1 MLSQKNTYLCRS
13 VVTLAFSDLSVTKE
27 KQFNKNTMKRFFMN
41 IKSHVTV
48 MVTAAAVAL
57 SSTSCYDDGA
67 IWEEIDGIKQ
77 ELADL
82 RATIES
88 ELNAIKE
95 LVNGQVTVTDVK
107 QQADGSKQ
115 ITLSDGTKI
124 SVYPKADE
132 VPANL
137 VTVYTEGGVLYWAM
151 YDGLGNAQPIMVNGK
166 MVPVS
171 DVAPK
176 TQVVDGAIEVSF
188 DGGATWVKTGYEQS
202 AADSIIKD
210 IDVTYS
216 DWQTDSE
223 GNPLPLYCTI
233 TFADGSTLKLGMQN
247 GKLVLPF
254 DSMFVPYGSEMPF
267 TIEVQDVADFMT
279 TTPKGWEC
287 DVEFDAKNDRMTLN
301 FAAPEYED
309 IVSGEAKQSGVAK
322 LMVVFNNGSSAIAS
336 IKLSTNPANTYFTND
351 GVYLEVGYGTNYILC
366 GIIPTESYNAET
378 LLKSCQTVL
387 GGGTSQYVYQV
398 SFMESL
404 IEFIP
409 YKEMRTK
416 ALEADVQYTFW
427 YIAPRTNEDGDLYV
441 DANELTTVLYTHSS
455 VKFAVT
461 ETSFFD
467 VNVTFDVKG
476 SQPYMLGL
484 VESSEFN
491 AAELAAYYTEN
502 YDYLSATREDVNFSG
517 SILELMERTS
527 QKLNYGTEY
536 TLYYIAKNDSRVILE
551 DNVYSWSF
559 STQDFTPGGAI
570 EIVADEPTIDYK
582 SINMSLNSN
591 GQHIAIIY
599 NAMPSY
605 MATAY
610 PDDSY
615 IIDMLLSEGVET
627 FTSSSVSAKYQ
638 GQEPGEKVT
647 FFAVAVDA
655 EGKIGK
661 PFKQE
666 YTTKSFEYNDLEVA
680 LTLVDYKV
688 DNTLIA
694 VSCDGAVSYRYI
706 YCALDD
712 NNWKEVYGG
721 TAKKAGEY
729 IIQNPTASNVYD
741 TATADDALV
750 DGNIFIK
757 GLNTETEY
765 VLVCVAIDANG
776 VASHPATCYFEPI
789 ANIGNMVKRT
799 DPNWA
804 EGKPEIIMGET
815 FDGEFFN
822 ISWYTKPQKG
832 YVAYS
837 MVDHPEN
844 LVSDYFSTNINTPEK
859 LIAYIVAGC
868 DNGRRDCGHKCEYSE
883 DGYSR
888 TWTEM
893 EDLNGDG
900 RIEFD
905 ELVEYSEDGLPGVYN
920 SFFYGTKDEHLIYVT
935 WVGEDGNFHEPFA
948 WDPTNDV
955 EVELKW

>member
-1 MLSQKNTYLCRS
+1 
-13 VVTLAFSDLSVTKE
+13 
-27 KQFNKNTMKRFFMN
+27 MN
-41 IKSHVTV
+41 IKSIVAV
-48 MVTAAAVAL
+48 VAATTAVAL
-57 SSTSCYDDGA
+57 SSVSCQYDDTDL
-67 IWEEIDGIKQ
+67 WNEIDSIKQ

-82 RATIES
+82 RTQIES

-95 LVNGQVTVTDVK
+95 LVNGQVTVTNVQ

-115 ITLSDGTKI
+115 IILSDGTKI
-124 SVYPKADE
+124 SVYPKGDS

-137 VTVYTEGGVLYWAM
+137 VTVYNEGGVLYWAM

-176 TQVVDGAIEVSF
+176 TQVVDGVIEVSF
-188 DGGATWVKTGYEQS
+188 DGGNTWIKTGYEQS

-210 IDVTYS
+210 VVVTYS

-233 TFADGSTLKLGMQN
+233 TLADGSIVKVGMQH
-247 GKLVLPF
+247 GKLVMPF

-267 TIEVQDVADFMT
+267 TLDVQDVADFMT

-287 DVEFDAKNDRMTLN
+287 EVEFDAKNDRMTLN
-301 FAAPEYED
+301 FFAPEYDD

-336 IKLSTNPANTYFTND
+336 IKLSTNPANAYFTNE

-366 GIIPTESYNAET
+366 GIIPTASYKADTMIKGCN
-378 LLKSCQTVL
+378 TVL
-387 GGGTSQYVYQV
+387 DGGTSQYVYQV

-404 IEFIP
+404 TEFIP
-409 YKEMRTK
+409 YSEMRSK
-416 ALEADVQYTFW
+416 AMEAGVEYTFW
-427 YIAPRTNEDGDLYV
+427 YIAPRTDENGDLYI
-441 DANELTTVLYTHSS
+441 DENELTTVNYTHSS
-455 VKFAVT
+455 VEFVVT

-476 SQPYMLGL
+476 SEPYMLGL

-491 AAELAAYYTEN
+491 AAELAAYYTDN
-502 YDYLSATREDVNFSG
+502 YDYLSATREDVNFEG
-517 SILELMERTS
+517 SLLELLERTS

-536 TLYYIAKNDSRVILE
+536 TLYYIAKNDSRVILK

-559 STQDFTPGGAI
+559 TTLDFTQGGSI
-570 EIVADEPTIDYK
+570 EIVAGEPTIDYK
-582 SINMSLNSN
+582 SINMGLNSN

-615 IIDMLLSEGVET
+615 IIEMLLSEGVQT
-627 FTSSSVSAKYQ
+627 FTENAVLAKYQ
-638 GQEPGEKVT
+638 GTEPGEKVT

-666 YTTKSFEYNDLEVA
+666 YTTKDFVYNDLELT

-694 VSCDGAVSYRYI
+694 PSCEGAVSYRYI
-706 YCALDD
+706 YCSLGDSK
-712 NNWKEVYGG
+712 WKETYGG

-729 IIQNPTASNVYD
+729 IIQHPTASDVYD
-741 TATADDALV
+741 TAEDALV
-750 DGNIFIK
+750 NGNIFIQ
-757 GLNTETEY
+757 GLNTDTEY
-765 VLVCVAIDANG
+765 VLVCVAVDAEG
-776 VASHPATCYFEPI
+776 ITSKPATCYFEPI
-789 ANIGNMVKRT
+789 ANIGTMVKRT

-815 FDGEFFN
+815 SEVEFFN
-822 ISWYTKPQKG
+822 FVWYTKPQKG

-844 LVSDYFSTNINTPEK
+844 LVSDYFGTNINTPEK

-868 DNGRRDCGHKCEYSE
+868 DNGRRDCGHKCEWQE
-883 DGYSR
+883 DNTYTR
-888 TWTEM
+888 TWRTM
-893 EDLNGDG
+893 EDLNNDG
-900 RIEFD
+900 RFD
-905 ELVEYSEDGLPGVYN
+905 PDEYVEHTETGLPGVYN
-920 SFFYGTKDEHLIYVT
+920 FFFYGTKDEHLIYVT

-955 EVELKW
+955 EVEIKW

>member
-1 MLSQKNTYLCRS
+1 MNLKS
-13 VVTLAFSDLSVTKE
+13 VVAVVAT
-27 KQFNKNTMKRFFMN
+27 
-41 IKSHVTV
+41 
-48 MVTAAAVAL
+48 TAVVAL
-57 SSTSCYDDGA
+57 SSVSCYDDGE
-67 IWEEIDGIKQ
+67 IWKEIDNIKQ

-82 RATIES
+82 RAQIES

-95 LVNGQVTVTDVK
+95 LVNGQVTVTDVQ

-124 SVYPKADE
+124 SVYPKGDKIPE
-132 VPANL
+132 NL
-137 VTVYTEGGVLYWAM
+137 VTVYNEGGVLYWAM
-151 YDGLGNAQPIMVNGK
+151 YDGLGNAQPIMVGGK

-176 TQVVDGAIEVSF
+176 TQVVDGVIEVSF
-188 DGGATWVKTGYEQS
+188 DGGATWIKTGYEQS

-223 GNPLPLYCTI
+223 GNPLALFCTI
-233 TFADGSTLKLGMQN
+233 TFADGSTMNLGMQN

-267 TIEVQDVADFMT
+267 TLEVQDVADFMT

-287 DVEFDAKNDRMTLN
+287 DVEFDAKNNRMTLN
-301 FAAPEYED
+301 FFAPEYED
-309 IVSGEAKQSGVAK
+309 IVAGEAKQNGVAK

-351 GVYLEVGYGTNYILC
+351 GVYLEAGYGTSYILC
-366 GIIPTESYNAET
+366 GIIPSASYNAET
-378 LLKSCQTVL
+378 MIKSCNTVL
-387 GGGTSQYVYQV
+387 GGGTSQYVYQL

-404 IEFIP
+404 TEFIP
-409 YKEMRTK
+409 YSEMRSK
-416 ALEADVQYTFW
+416 AMEAGVEYTFW
-427 YIAPRTNEDGDLYV
+427 YIAPRTDESGDMYIL
-441 DANELTTVLYTHSS
+441 DNELVTVSYTHSS

-491 AAELAAYYTEN
+491 AAELAEYYTEN

-517 SILELMERTS
+517 SILELLERTS

-536 TLYYIAKNDSRVILE
+536 TLYYIAKNDARVILE
-551 DNVYSWSF
+551 DNVRSWSF
-559 STQDFTPGGAI
+559 TTQDFTQGGNI
-570 EIVADEPTIDYK
+570 EIVAGEPTIDYK
-582 SINMSLNSN
+582 SINMGLNSN

-610 PDDSY
+610 PDDNY
-615 IIDMLLSEGVET
+615 IIDMLLSEGVKT
-627 FTSSSVSAKYQ
+627 FTENAVLAKYQ
-638 GQEPGEKVT
+638 GTEPGEKVT

-666 YTTKSFEYNDLEVA
+666 YTTKDFVYNDLEVA

-694 VSCDGAVSYRYI
+694 PSCEGAVSYRYI

-712 NNWKEVYGG
+712 SKWKEVYGG

-729 IIQNPTASNVYD
+729 MIQNPTASNVYNTSD
-741 TATADDALV
+741 ADHALV
-750 DGNIFIK
+750 DGNIVIQ

-765 VLVCVAIDANG
+765 VLVCVAVDAEG
-776 VASHPATCYFEPI
+776 ITSKPATCYFEPI
-789 ANIGNMVKRT
+789 ANIGTMVKRT

-815 FDGEFFN
+815 SEVEFFN
-822 ISWYTKPQKG
+822 FSWYTKPQKG
-832 YVAYS
+832 YIAYS

-844 LVSDYFSTNINTPEK
+844 LVSDYFGTNINTPEK

-868 DNGRRDCGHKCEYSE
+868 DNGKRDCGHKCEWQE
-883 DGYSR
+883 DNTYSR
-888 TWTEM
+888 TWRTM
-893 EDLNGDG
+893 EDLNNDG
-900 RIEFD
+900 RFD
-905 ELVEYSEDGLPGVYN
+905 PDEYVEHTETGLPGVYN
-920 SFFYGTKDEHLIYVT
+920 FFFYGTKDEHLIYVT

-948 WDPTNDV
+948 WDPSNDV
-955 EVELKW
+955 EVEIKW

>member
-1 MLSQKNTYLCRS
+1 MNLKS
-13 VVTLAFSDLSVTKE
+13 VVATVAMMAVVGSSV
-27 KQFNKNTMKRFFMN
+27 
-41 IKSHVTV
+41 
-48 MVTAAAVAL
+48 
-57 SSTSCYDDGA
+57 TSCYNDED
-67 IWEEIDGIKQ
+67 IWKEIDSIKQ

-95 LVNGQVTVTDVK
+95 LVNGQVTVTDVQ

-115 ITLSDGTKI
+115 IILSDGTKI
-124 SVYPKADE
+124 SVYPKADS

-188 DGGATWVKTGYEQS
+188 DGGSTWVKTGYEQS

-233 TFADGSTLKLGMQN
+233 TFADGSTMKLGMQN

-267 TIEVQDVADFMT
+267 TLDVQDVADFMT
-279 TTPKGWEC
+279 TAPKGWEC
-287 DVEFDAKNDRMTLN
+287 DVEFDAKNGRMTLN

-309 IVSGEAKQSGVAK
+309 IVSGEAKSSGVAK

-336 IKLSTNPANTYFTND
+336 IKLSTNPANAYFTNE

-366 GIIPTESYNAET
+366 GIIPTKSFDAEQMM
-378 LLKSCQTVL
+378 KNCNNVL

-404 IEFIP
+404 TEFIP
-409 YKEMRTK
+409 YSEMRSQAMAAGT
-416 ALEADVQYTFW
+416 EYTFW
-427 YIAPRTNEDGDLYV
+427 YIAPRTDENGDLYA
-441 DANELTTVLYTHSS
+441 DSNELTAISYTHSS
-455 VKFAVT
+455 VEFAVT

-467 VNVTFDVKG
+467 ANVTFEVIG

-491 AAELAAYYTEN
+491 AAELAQYYTEN
-502 YDYLSATREDVNFSG
+502 PDYLSATREDVNFSG
-517 SILELMERTS
+517 SILELLGRTS
-527 QKLNYGTEY
+527 QKLTYGTEY
-536 TLYYIAKNDSRVILE
+536 TLWYIAKNDSRVILE
-551 DNVYSWSF
+551 DNVFSWSF
-559 STQDFTPGGAI
+559 TTQDFTQGGDI
-570 EIVADEPTIDYK
+570 EVVAGNTVIDYK
-582 SINMSLNSN
+582 SIDVELNSN
-591 GQHIAIIY
+591 GEHIALFY

-615 IIDMLLSEGVET
+615 IIEMLLTEGTQEIT
-627 FTSSSVSAKYQ
+627 TEAITAYYK
-638 GQEPGEKVT
+638 GTEPGEKVT

-655 EGKIGK
+655 NGKIGK

-712 NNWKEVYGG
+712 SKWKEQYGG

-729 IIQNPTASNVYD
+729 IIQNPNASDVYD
-741 TATADDALV
+741 TAEAENALV

-776 VASHPATCYFEPI
+776 ITSHPATCYFEPI

-804 EGKPEIIMGET
+804 EGKPEIIMGATSEV
-815 FDGEFFN
+815 EFFN
-822 ISWYTKPQKG
+822 FSWYTKPQKG

-837 MVDHPEN
+837 MVDHPDN
-844 LVSDYFSTNINTPEK
+844 LVSDYYGTNINTPEK

-868 DNGRRDCGHKCEYSE
+868 DNGKRDCGHKCEYSE

-905 ELVEYSEDGLPGVYN
+905 ELVEYREDNLPGVYN

-948 WDPTNDV
+948 WDPTNDK
-955 EVELKW
+955 EVEIVW

>member
-1 MLSQKNTYLCRS
+1 MNNFLLKTKAIVRS
-13 VVTLAFSDLSVTKE
+13 VVMLAVVASLSV
-27 KQFNKNTMKRFFMN
+27 
-41 IKSHVTV
+41 
-48 MVTAAAVAL
+48 
-57 SSTSCYDDGA
+57 SCYDDA
-67 IWEEIDGIKQ
+67 DLWNEINGIKQ

-82 RATIES
+82 RATIEQ

-95 LVNGQVTVTDVK
+95 LVNGQVTVTDVQ

-124 SVYPKADE
+124 SVYPKADK

-137 VTVYTEGGVLYWAM
+137 VTVYSEEGVLYWAM
-151 YDGLGNAQPIMVNGK
+151 YDGIGNAQPIRVGGK

-171 DVAPK
+171 DVAPR

-188 DGGATWVKTGYEQS
+188 DGGNTWVKTGYEQS
-202 AADSIIKD
+202 VADSIIRD

-233 TFADGSTLKLGMQN
+233 TFDDGSQLNLGMQN
-247 GKLVLPF
+247 GKLVMPF
-254 DSMFVPYGSEMPF
+254 DSMFVPYGSQMPF
-267 TIEVQDVADFMT
+267 TLDVQDVADFMT

-287 DVEFDAKNDRMTLN
+287 DVVFDAKNDRMTLN
-301 FAAPEYED
+301 FTAPQYED
-309 IVSGEAKQSGVAK
+309 IVSGEAKSSGVAK

-336 IKLSTNPANTYFTND
+336 IKLSTNPANAYFTNE

-366 GIIPTESYNAET
+366 GIIPT
-378 LLKSCQTVL
+378 KSFDATKMVENCNNVL

-404 IEFIP
+404 TEFIP
-409 YKEMRTK
+409 YSEMRSQAMVAGT
-416 ALEADVQYTFW
+416 EYTFW
-427 YIAPRTNEDGDLYV
+427 YVAPRTDENGDLYA
-441 DANELTTVLYTHSS
+441 DANELTILSYTHSS
-455 VKFAVT
+455 VEFAVT

-467 VNVTFDVKG
+467 ANVTFEVVG

-491 AAELAAYYTEN
+491 AAELAQYYTEN
-502 YDYLSATREDVNFSG
+502 PDYLSATREDINYSG
-517 SILELMERTS
+517 SILELLERTS
-527 QKLNYGTEY
+527 QKLNQGTEY
-536 TLYYIAKNDSRVILE
+536 TMWYIAKNDSRVILE

-559 STQDFTPGGAI
+559 STQDFTQGGDI
-570 EIVADEPTIDYK
+570 EVVAGDPVIDYK
-582 SINMSLNSN
+582 SIDVELNSN
-591 GQHIAIIY
+591 GEHIAMFY

-615 IIDMLLSEGVET
+615 IIEMLLTEGNKI
-627 FTSSSVSAKYQ
+627 FTNGPVMAKYK
-638 GQEPGEKVT
+638 GTEPGEKVT
-647 FFAVAVDA
+647 FFAMAIDA

-661 PFKQE
+661 TFKQE
-666 YTTKSFEYNDLEVA
+666 YTTKNFVYNELELS

-694 VSCDGAVSYRYI
+694 PSCDGAVSYRYI
-706 YCALDD
+706 YCSLSDPK
-712 NNWKEVYGG
+712 WKEQYGG

-729 IIQNPTASNVYD
+729 IIQNPNASDVYD
-741 TATADDALV
+741 TAEAENALV

-765 VLVCVAIDANG
+765 VLVCVAVDAEG
-776 VASHPATCYFEPI
+776 LTSKPATCYFEPI
-789 ANIGNMVKRT
+789 ANIGNMVKRS
-799 DPNWA
+799 DDNWA
-804 EGKPEIIMGET
+804 EGKPVITMGET
-815 FDGEFFN
+815 HDGEFFN
-822 ISWYTKPQKG
+822 ISWYTTPQKG

-844 LVSDYFSTNINTPEK
+844 LISDYYNTNINTPEK

-868 DNGRRDCGHKCEYSE
+868 DNGKRDCGHKCEYSE

-888 TWTEM
+888 TWKEM
-893 EDLNGDG
+893 EDINGDG

-905 ELVEYSEDGLPGVYN
+905 ELVEYHEDNLPGVYN

-948 WDPTNDV
+948 WDPTNDK
-955 EVELKW
+955 EVELVW

>member
-1 MLSQKNTYLCRS
+1 
-13 VVTLAFSDLSVTKE
+13 
-27 KQFNKNTMKRFFMN
+27 MKRFFMN
-41 IKSHVTV
+41 IKSRATV
-48 MVTAAAVAL
+48 MVTAAVVAL
-57 SSTSCYDDGA
+57 SSVSCQYDDEA
-67 IWEEIDGIKQ
+67 LWNEIDNIKQ

-88 ELNAIKE
+88 ELAAIKE
-95 LVNGQVTVTDVK
+95 LVNGQVTVTDVQ

-124 SVYPKADE
+124 SVYPKADKI
-132 VPANL
+132 PANL
-137 VTVYTEGGVLYWAM
+137 VTVYSENGVLYWAM
-151 YDGLGNAQPIMVNGK
+151 YDGIGNARPIMVGGK
-166 MVPVS
+166 MVPVA
-171 DVAPK
+171 DVAPQ

-188 DGGATWVKTGYEQS
+188 DGGNTWVKTGYEES
-202 AADSIIKD
+202 TADSIITD
-210 IDVTYS
+210 IEVTYS

-223 GNPLPLYCTI
+223 GNPVGLYCTI
-233 TFADGSTLKLGMQN
+233 TLADGSKVKVGMQN

-267 TIEVQDVADFMT
+267 TLEVDDVADFLT

-287 DVEFDAKNDRMTLN
+287 DVELDAKNNRMTLN
-301 FAAPEYED
+301 FVAPEYVD
-309 IVSGEAKQSGVAK
+309 IVSGEAKPNGVAK

-336 IKLSTNPANTYFTND
+336 IKLSTNPANAYFTAE
-351 GVYLEVGYGTNYILC
+351 GVYLEVGYGTSYILC
-366 GIIPTESYNAET
+366 GIIPSASFDATQMIKN
-378 LLKSCQTVL
+378 CNNVL
-387 GGGTSQYVYQV
+387 GGGTSQYVYQL

-404 IEFIP
+404 TEFVP
-409 YKEMRTK
+409 YSEMRSQAMVAGT
-416 ALEADVQYTFW
+416 EYTFW
-427 YIAPRTNEDGDLYV
+427 YIAPRTDVNGDLYA
-441 DANELTTVLYTHSS
+441 DAAELTTLSYTHSS
-455 VKFAVT
+455 VEFAVT

-467 VNVTFDVKG
+467 VNVKFDVKG
-476 SQPYMLGL
+476 SQPYMLGI
-484 VESSEFN
+484 VESAEFD

-517 SILELMERTS
+517 SILELLERTS
-527 QKLNYGTEY
+527 QKLDYNTEY
-536 TLYYIAKNDSRVILE
+536 TLWYIAKNDAHVVIE
-551 DNVYSWSF
+551 DNVYNWSF
-559 STQDFTPGGAI
+559 ATKSFTPDGDI
-570 EIVADEPTIDYK
+570 EIVAGEPVIDYK
-582 SINMSLNSN
+582 SINMTLDSN
-591 GQHIAIIY
+591 GQHIALFY

-615 IIDMLLSEGVET
+615 IIEMLLSEGVQNIT
-627 FTSSSVSAKYQ
+627 DASVEAKYQ
-638 GQEPGEKVT
+638 GTEPGENVT

-666 YTTKSFEYNDLEVA
+666 YTTKSFEYNELEVN

-688 DNTLIA
+688 DSTIITP
-694 VSCDGAVSYRYI
+694 SCDGAVSYRYI

-712 NNWKEVYGG
+712 SKWKEHYGG
-721 TAKKAGEY
+721 SAKKAGEY
-729 IIQNPTASNVYD
+729 IIQHPNASDVYD
-741 TATADDALV
+741 TAKAESALV

-757 GLNTETEY
+757 GLSTETEY
-765 VLVCVAIDANG
+765 VLVCVAVDAEG
-776 VASHPATCYFEPI
+776 LTSKPSTCYFEPI

-799 DPNWA
+799 DENWA
-804 EGKPEIIMGET
+804 EGKPEIIMGDT

-822 ISWYTKPQKG
+822 ISWYTVPQKG

-844 LVSDYFSTNINTPEK
+844 LVSDYYGTNINTPEK

-868 DNGRRDCGHKCEYSE
+868 DNGKRDCGHKCEYSE

-888 TWTEM
+888 TWKEM

-905 ELVEYSEDGLPGVYN
+905 ELVEYREDNLPGVYN

-948 WDPTNDV
+948 WDPTNNV
-955 EVELKW
+955 EVEIKWE

>member
-1 MLSQKNTYLCRS
+1 
-13 VVTLAFSDLSVTKE
+13 
-27 KQFNKNTMKRFFMN
+27 MKRFFMN
-41 IKSHVTV
+41 IKSRAAV
-48 MVTAAAVAL
+48 MVTAAVVAL
-57 SSTSCYDDGA
+57 SSVSCQYDDEA
-67 IWEEIDGIKQ
+67 LWNEIDNIKQ

-88 ELNAIKE
+88 ELAAIKE
-95 LVNGQVTVTDVK
+95 LVNGQVTVTDVQ

-124 SVYPKADE
+124 SVYPKADK

-137 VTVYTEGGVLYWAM
+137 VTVYSENGVLYWAM
-151 YDGLGNAQPIMVNGK
+151 YDGIGNAQPIMVGGK
-166 MVPVS
+166 MVPVA
-171 DVAPK
+171 DVAPQ

-188 DGGATWVKTGYEQS
+188 DGGNTWVKTGYEES
-202 AADSIIKD
+202 TADSIITD
-210 IDVTYS
+210 IEVTYS

-223 GNPLPLYCTI
+223 GNPVGLYCTI
-233 TFADGSTLKLGMQN
+233 TLADGSKVKVGMQN

-267 TIEVQDVADFMT
+267 TLEVDDVADYLT

-287 DVEFDAKNDRMTLN
+287 DVELDAKNNRMTLN
-301 FAAPEYED
+301 FVAPEYED
-309 IVSGEAKQSGVAK
+309 IVSGEAKPNGVAK

-336 IKLSTNPANTYFTND
+336 IKLSTNPANAYFTAE
-351 GVYLEVGYGTNYILC
+351 GVYLEVGYGTSYILC
-366 GIIPTESYNAET
+366 GIIPSASFDATQMIKN
-378 LLKSCQTVL
+378 CNNVL
-387 GGGTSQYVYQV
+387 GGGTSQYVYQL

-404 IEFIP
+404 TEFVP
-409 YKEMRTK
+409 YSEMRSQAMVAGT
-416 ALEADVQYTFW
+416 EYTFW
-427 YIAPRTNEDGDLYV
+427 YIAPRTDENGDLYA
-441 DANELTTVLYTHSS
+441 DAAELTTLSYTHSS
-455 VKFAVT
+455 VEFAVT

-467 VNVTFDVKG
+467 VNVKFDVKG
-476 SQPYMLGL
+476 SQPYMLGI
-484 VESSEFN
+484 VESAEFD

-517 SILELMERTS
+517 SILELLERTS
-527 QKLNYGTEY
+527 QKLDYNTEY
-536 TLYYIAKNDSRVILE
+536 TLWYIAKNDAHVVIE
-551 DNVYSWSF
+551 DNVYNWSF
-559 STQDFTPGGAI
+559 ATKSFTPDGDI
-570 EIVADEPTIDYK
+570 EIVAGEPVIDYK
-582 SINMSLNSN
+582 SIDMELDSN
-591 GQHIAIIY
+591 GQHIALFY

-615 IIDMLLSEGVET
+615 IIEMLLSEGVQHISDE
-627 FTSSSVSAKYQ
+627 SVIAKYQ
-638 GQEPGEKVT
+638 GTEPGENVT

-666 YTTKSFEYNDLEVA
+666 YTTKSFEYNELEVN

-688 DNTLIA
+688 DSTIITP
-694 VSCDGAVSYRYI
+694 SCDGAVSYRYI

-712 NNWKEVYGG
+712 SKWKEHYGG
-721 TAKKAGEY
+721 SAKKAGEY
-729 IIQNPTASNVYD
+729 IIQHPNASDVYD
-741 TATADDALV
+741 TAKAESALV

-757 GLNTETEY
+757 GLSTETEY
-765 VLVCVAIDANG
+765 VLVCVAVDAEG
-776 VASHPATCYFEPI
+776 LTSKPSTCYFEPI

-804 EGKPEIIMGET
+804 EGKPEIIMGDT
-815 FDGEFFN
+815 YDGEFFN
-822 ISWYTKPQKG
+822 ISWYTVPQKG

-844 LVSDYFSTNINTPEK
+844 LVSDYYGTNINTPEK

-868 DNGRRDCGHKCEYSE
+868 DNGKRDCGHKCEYSE

-888 TWTEM
+888 TWKEM

-905 ELVEYSEDGLPGVYN
+905 ELVEYREDGLPGVYN

-948 WDPTNDV
+948 WDPTNNV
-955 EVELKW
+955 EVEIKW

>member
-1 MLSQKNTYLCRS
+1 MKRLFINLKS
-13 VVTLAFSDLSVTKE
+13 VVAVVAT
-27 KQFNKNTMKRFFMN
+27 
-41 IKSHVTV
+41 
-48 MVTAAAVAL
+48 TAVVAL
-57 SSTSCYDDGA
+57 SSVSCYDDGE
-67 IWEEIDGIKQ
+67 IWKEIDNIKQ

-82 RATIES
+82 RTQIES

-95 LVNGQVTVTDVK
+95 LVNGQVTVTNVQ

-124 SVYPKADE
+124 SVYPKGDE
-132 VPANL
+132 IPANL
-137 VTVYTEGGVLYWAM
+137 VTVYNDGGVLYWAM
-151 YDGLGNAQPIMVNGK
+151 YDGLGNAQPIMVDGK

-176 TQVVDGAIEVSF
+176 TQVVDGVIEVSF
-188 DGGATWVKTGYEQS
+188 DGGNTWVKTGYEQS

-210 IDVTYS
+210 IVVTYS

-223 GNPLPLYCTI
+223 GNPLALYCTI
-233 TFADGSTLKLGMQN
+233 TLADGSIVKVGMQN
-247 GKLVLPF
+247 GKLILPF

-267 TIEVQDVADFMT
+267 TLDVQDVADFMT

-287 DVEFDAKNDRMTLN
+287 DVEFNTKNNRMTLN
-301 FAAPEYED
+301 FLAPEHED
-309 IVSGEAKQSGVAK
+309 VISGEAKQSGVAK

-336 IKLSTNPANTYFTND
+336 IKLSTNPANTYFTQK
-351 GVYLEVGYGTNYILC
+351 GVYVEVGYGTNYILC
-366 GIIPTESYNAET
+366 GIIPSNSFKAET
-378 LLKSCQTVL
+378 ILNSCNTVL
-387 GGGTSQYVYQV
+387 NGGTSQYVYQL

-404 IEFIP
+404 TEFVP
-409 YKEMRTK
+409 YSEMRSLAMVAGT
-416 ALEADVQYTFW
+416 EYTFW
-427 YIAPRTNEDGDLYV
+427 YIAPRNDENGNIYILDS
-441 DANELTTVLYTHSS
+441 ELVTTSYTHSS
-455 VKFAVT
+455 VNFSVT
-461 ETSFFD
+461 NTSFFD
-467 VNVTFDVKG
+467 VDVKFEVKG

-491 AAELAAYYTEN
+491 AAELAEYYTDN
-502 YDYLSATREDVNFSG
+502 YDYLAATHEDINFSG

-536 TLYYIAKNDSRVILE
+536 TLWYIAKNDSRVILE
-551 DNVYSWSF
+551 DNVYNWSF
-559 STQDFTPGGAI
+559 TTQDFIKGSNI
-570 EIVADEPTIDYK
+570 EIVAGDPVIDYK
-582 SINMSLNSN
+582 SISLKLESN
-591 GQHIAIIY
+591 GQHIALIY

-610 PDDSY
+610 PDDNY
-615 IIDMLLSEGVET
+615 IIEMLISEGVQT
-627 FTSSSVSAKYQ
+627 FTNEPITAHYQ

-666 YTTKSFEYNDLEVA
+666 YTTKDFVYNDLEVN

-688 DNTLIA
+688 DNTLITP
-694 VSCDGAVSYRYI
+694 SCEGATSYRYI
-706 YCALDD
+706 YCALNDSK
-712 NNWKEVYGG
+712 WKEQYGG

-729 IIQNPTASNVYD
+729 IIQNPNTSDVYD
-741 TATADDALV
+741 TAEAENALV
-750 DGNIFIK
+750 DGNIFIQ

-765 VLVCVAIDANG
+765 VLVCVAVDAEG
-776 VASHPATCYFEPI
+776 ITSKPATCYFEPI

-804 EGKPEIIMGET
+804 EGKPEIIMGATSEV
-815 FDGEFFN
+815 EFFN
-822 ISWYTKPQKG
+822 FSWYTKPQKG

-837 MVDHPEN
+837 MVDHPDN
-844 LVSDYFSTNINTPEK
+844 LVSDYYNTNINTPEK

-868 DNGRRDCGHKCEYSE
+868 DNGKRDCGHKCEYSE

-888 TWTEM
+888 TWKEM

-905 ELVEYSEDGLPGVYN
+905 ELVEYREDNLPGVYN

-955 EVELKW
+955 EVEIMW

>member
-1 MLSQKNTYLCRS
+1 MKRLFINLKS
-13 VVTLAFSDLSVTKE
+13 VVATVAMMAVVGSSV
-27 KQFNKNTMKRFFMN
+27 
-41 IKSHVTV
+41 
-48 MVTAAAVAL
+48 
-57 SSTSCYDDGA
+57 TSCYNDED
-67 IWEEIDGIKQ
+67 IWKEIDSIKQ

-95 LVNGQVTVTDVK
+95 LVNGQVTVTDVQ

-115 ITLSDGTKI
+115 IILSDGTKI
-124 SVYPKADE
+124 SVYPKADS
-132 VPANL
+132 VPASL

-151 YDGLGNAQPIMVNGK
+151 YDGLGTAQPIMVNGK

-188 DGGATWVKTGYEQS
+188 DGGSTWVKTGYEQS
-202 AADSIIKD
+202 AADSIIWD

-233 TFADGSTLKLGMQN
+233 TFADGSTMKLGMQN

-267 TIEVQDVADFMT
+267 TLDVQDVADFMT
-279 TTPKGWEC
+279 TAPKGWEC
-287 DVEFDAKNDRMTLN
+287 DVEFDAKNGRMTLN

-309 IVSGEAKQSGVAK
+309 IVSGEAKSSGVAK

-336 IKLSTNPANTYFTND
+336 IKLSTNPANVYFTQE
-351 GVYLEVGYGTNYILC
+351 GVYVEAGYGTNYLLC
-366 GIIPTESYNAET
+366 GIIPTSSFKLDSTITWCNN
-378 LLKSCQTVL
+378 VL
-387 GGGTSQYVYQV
+387 GGSTSEYVYQI
-398 SFMESL
+398 SFMETYT
-404 IEFIP
+404 EFVA
-409 YKEMRTK
+409 YSEMRKQSMVAGT
-416 ALEADVQYTFW
+416 EYTFW
-427 YIAPRTNEDGDLYV
+427 YVAPRTDENGDLYV
-441 DANELTTVLYTHSS
+441 DSNELTTISYTHSS
-455 VKFAVT
+455 VEFAVVKP
-461 ETSFFD
+461 SFFD
-467 VNVTFDVKG
+467 VDVTFEVKG
-476 SQPYMLGL
+476 SEGYMLG
-484 VESSEFN
+484 VTKADEFN
-491 AAELAAYYTEN
+491 AAELATYYTDN
-502 YDYLSATREDVNFSG
+502 YSYLNATGNDVNYSG
-517 SILELMERTS
+517 SLLGLLGSS
-527 QKLNYGTEY
+527 QALNYGTEY
-536 TLYYIAKNDSRVILE
+536 VLWYIAKTDSRVILE
-551 DNVYSWSF
+551 DNVLNWTF
-559 STQDFTPGGAI
+559 STQGFTEGGNLVVNSVGEPVI
-570 EIVADEPTIDYK
+570 EYK
-582 SINMSLNSN
+582 SIDLQLDTD
-591 GQHIAIIY
+591 GEHIMMFY

-615 IIDMLLSEGVET
+615 IIEMLLSEGTQEI
-627 FTSSSVSAKYQ
+627 TSEAITAYYK
-638 GQEPGEKVT
+638 GTEPGEKVT

-706 YCALDD
+706 YCALNDAK
-712 NNWKEVYGG
+712 WKEQYGG

-729 IIQNPTASNVYD
+729 IIQYAGASDIYD
-741 TATADDALV
+741 TADADNALV
-750 DGNIFIK
+750 DGNIFLK

-765 VLVCVAIDANG
+765 VLVCVAIDADG

-789 ANIGNMVKRT
+789 ANIGNMVKRS
-799 DPNWA
+799 DANWA
-804 EGKPEIIMGET
+804 EGKPVITMGET
-815 FDGEFFN
+815 HDGEFFN
-822 ISWYTKPQKG
+822 ISWYTTPQKG

-844 LVSDYFSTNINTPEK
+844 LISDYYNTNINTPEK

-868 DNGRRDCGHKCEYSE
+868 DNGKRDCGHKCEYSE

-888 TWTEM
+888 TWKEM
-893 EDLNGDG
+893 EDINGDG

-905 ELVEYSEDGLPGVYN
+905 ELVEYHEDNLPGVYN

-948 WDPTNDV
+948 WDPTNDK
-955 EVELKW
+955 EVEIVW

>member
-1 MLSQKNTYLCRS
+1 MA
-13 VVTLAFSDLSVTKE
+13 TLAFNSLCATKD
-27 KQFNKNTMKRFFMN
+27 KQFNTNTMKRFFMN
-41 IKSHVTV
+41 IKSRAAV
-48 MVTAAAVAL
+48 MVTAAVVAL
-57 SSTSCYDDGA
+57 SSVSCQYDDEA
-67 IWEEIDGIKQ
+67 LWNEIDNIKQ

-88 ELNAIKE
+88 ELAAIKE
-95 LVNGQVTVTDVK
+95 LVNGQVTVTDVQ

-124 SVYPKADE
+124 SVYPKADK

-137 VTVYTEGGVLYWAM
+137 VTVYSENGVLYWAM
-151 YDGLGNAQPIMVNGK
+151 YDGIGNAQPIMVGGK
-166 MVPVS
+166 MVPVA
-171 DVAPK
+171 DVAPQ

-188 DGGATWVKTGYEQS
+188 DGGNTWVKTGYEES
-202 AADSIIKD
+202 TADSIITD
-210 IDVTYS
+210 IEVTYS

-223 GNPLPLYCTI
+223 GNPVGLYCTI
-233 TFADGSTLKLGMQN
+233 TLADGSKVKVGMQN

-267 TIEVQDVADFMT
+267 TLEVDDVADYLT

-287 DVEFDAKNDRMTLN
+287 DVELDAKNNRMTLN
-301 FAAPEYED
+301 FVAPEYED
-309 IVSGEAKQSGVAK
+309 IVSGEAKPNGVAK

-336 IKLSTNPANTYFTND
+336 IKLSTNPANAYFTAE
-351 GVYLEVGYGTNYILC
+351 GVYLEVGYGTSYILC
-366 GIIPTESYNAET
+366 GIIPSASFDATQMIKN
-378 LLKSCQTVL
+378 CNNVL
-387 GGGTSQYVYQV
+387 GGGTSQYVYQL

-404 IEFIP
+404 TEFVP
-409 YKEMRTK
+409 YSEMRSQAMVAGT
-416 ALEADVQYTFW
+416 EYTFW
-427 YIAPRTNEDGDLYV
+427 YIAPRTDENGDLYA
-441 DANELTTVLYTHSS
+441 DAAELTTLSYTHSS
-455 VKFAVT
+455 VEFAVT

-467 VNVTFDVKG
+467 VNVKFDVKG
-476 SQPYMLGL
+476 SQPYMLGI
-484 VESSEFN
+484 VESAEFD

-517 SILELMERTS
+517 SILELLERTS
-527 QKLNYGTEY
+527 QKLDYNTEY
-536 TLYYIAKNDSRVILE
+536 TLWYIAKNDAHVVIE
-551 DNVYSWSF
+551 DNVYNWSF
-559 STQDFTPGGAI
+559 ATKSFTPDGDI
-570 EIVADEPTIDYK
+570 EIVAGEPVIDYK
-582 SINMSLNSN
+582 SIDMELDSN
-591 GQHIAIIY
+591 GQHIALFY

-615 IIDMLLSEGVET
+615 IIEMLLSEGVQHISDE
-627 FTSSSVSAKYQ
+627 SVIAKYQ
-638 GQEPGEKVT
+638 GTEPGENVT

-666 YTTKSFEYNDLEVA
+666 YTTKSFEYNELEVN

-688 DNTLIA
+688 DSTIITP
-694 VSCDGAVSYRYI
+694 SCDGAVSYRYI

-712 NNWKEVYGG
+712 SKWKEHYGG
-721 TAKKAGEY
+721 SAKKAGEY
-729 IIQNPTASNVYD
+729 IIQHPNASDVYD
-741 TATADDALV
+741 TAKAESALV

-757 GLNTETEY
+757 GLSTETEY
-765 VLVCVAIDANG
+765 VLVCVAVDAEG
-776 VASHPATCYFEPI
+776 LTSKPSTCYFEPI

-804 EGKPEIIMGET
+804 EGKPEIIMGDT
-815 FDGEFFN
+815 YDGEFFN
-822 ISWYTKPQKG
+822 ISWYTVPQKG

-844 LVSDYFSTNINTPEK
+844 LVSDYYGTNINTPEK

-868 DNGRRDCGHKCEYSE
+868 DNGKRDCGHKCEYSE

-888 TWTEM
+888 TWKEM

-905 ELVEYSEDGLPGVYN
+905 ELVEYREDGLPGVYN

-948 WDPTNDV
+948 WDPTNNV
-955 EVELKW
+955 EVEIKW

>member
-1 MLSQKNTYLCRS
+1 
-13 VVTLAFSDLSVTKE
+13 
-27 KQFNKNTMKRFFMN
+27 MN
-41 IKSHVTV
+41 IKHVAAVAAT
-48 MVTAAAVAL
+48 TAVVAL
-57 SSTSCYDDGA
+57 SSVSCYDDGE
-67 IWEEIDGIKQ
+67 IWKEIDSIKQ

-82 RATIES
+82 RTQIES

-95 LVNGQVTVTDVK
+95 LVNGQVTVTDVQ

-124 SVYPKADE
+124 SVYPKGDKIPE
-132 VPANL
+132 NL
-137 VTVYTEGGVLYWAM
+137 VTVYNEGGVLYWAM
-151 YDGLGNAQPIMVNGK
+151 YDGLGNAQPIMVGGK

-176 TQVVDGAIEVSF
+176 TQVVDGVIEVSF
-188 DGGATWVKTGYEQS
+188 DGGNTWIKTGYEQS

-210 IDVTYS
+210 VVVTYS

-233 TFADGSTLKLGMQN
+233 TLADGSIVKVGMQH
-247 GKLVLPF
+247 GKLVMPF
-254 DSMFVPYGSEMPF
+254 DSMFVPYGSQMPF
-267 TIEVQDVADFMT
+267 TLDVQDVADFMT

-301 FAAPEYED
+301 FTSPQYED
-309 IVSGEAKQSGVAK
+309 IVSGEAKSSGVAK

-336 IKLSTNPANTYFTND
+336 IKLSTNPANAYFTNE

-366 GIIPTESYNAET
+366 GIIPSSSFDAAQMIKN
-378 LLKSCQTVL
+378 CNNVL

-404 IEFIP
+404 TEFIP
-409 YKEMRTK
+409 YSEMRSQAMVAGT
-416 ALEADVQYTFW
+416 EYTFW
-427 YIAPRTNEDGDLYV
+427 YIAPRSDENGDLYA
-441 DANELTTVLYTHSS
+441 DANELTTLSYTHSS
-455 VKFAVT
+455 VKFEVT

-467 VNVTFDVKG
+467 ANVTFEVKG

-491 AAELAAYYTEN
+491 AAELAQYYTEN
-502 YDYLSATREDVNFSG
+502 PDYLSATREDVNFSG
-517 SILELMERTS
+517 SILELLGRTS
-527 QKLNYGTEY
+527 QKLNQGTEY
-536 TLYYIAKNDSRVILE
+536 TMWYIAKNDSRVILE

-559 STQDFTPGGAI
+559 TTPDFTQGGDI
-570 EIVADEPTIDYK
+570 EIVAGNPVIDYK
-582 SINMSLNSN
+582 SIDVELSSN
-591 GQHIAIIY
+591 GEHIALFY

-615 IIDMLLSEGVET
+615 IIEMLLTEGVESLT
-627 FTSSSVSAKYQ
+627 EDAVLAKYQ

-666 YTTKSFEYNDLEVA
+666 YTTKDFVYNDLEVT

-688 DNTLIA
+688 DNTLITP
-694 VSCDGAVSYRYI
+694 SCEGAVNYRYI

-712 NNWKEVYGG
+712 SKWKEVYGG

-729 IIQNPTASNVYD
+729 IIQNPNASNVYD
-741 TATADDALV
+741 TAKAENALV

-757 GLNTETEY
+757 GLNTDTEY
-765 VLVCVAIDANG
+765 VLVCVAIDAEG
-776 VASHPATCYFEPI
+776 ITSKPATCYFEPI
-789 ANIGNMVKRT
+789 ANIGNMVKRS
-799 DPNWA
+799 DDNWA
-804 EGKPEIIMGET
+804 EGKPEITMKDT

-822 ISWYTKPQKG
+822 FSWYTTPQKG

-844 LVSDYFSTNINTPEK
+844 LVSDYYGTNVNTPEK

-868 DNGRRDCGHKCEYSE
+868 DNGKRDCGHKCEYSE

-905 ELVEYSEDGLPGVYN
+905 ELVEYREDNLPGVYN

-948 WDPTNDV
+948 WDPTKNV
-955 EVELKW
+955 EVEIKW

>member
-1 MLSQKNTYLCRS
+1 
-13 VVTLAFSDLSVTKE
+13 
-27 KQFNKNTMKRFFMN
+27 MKRFFMN
-41 IKSHVTV
+41 IKSRATV
-48 MVTAAAVAL
+48 MVTAAVVAL
-57 SSTSCYDDGA
+57 SSVSCQYDDEA
-67 IWEEIDGIKQ
+67 LWNEIDNIKQ

-88 ELNAIKE
+88 ELAAIKE
-95 LVNGQVTVTDVK
+95 LVNGQVTVTDVQ

-124 SVYPKADE
+124 SVYPKADKI
-132 VPANL
+132 PANL
-137 VTVYTEGGVLYWAM
+137 VTVYSENGVLYWAM
-151 YDGLGNAQPIMVNGK
+151 YDGIGNAQPIMVGGK
-166 MVPVS
+166 MVPVA
-171 DVAPK
+171 DVAPQ

-188 DGGATWVKTGYEQS
+188 DGGNTWVKTGYEES
-202 AADSIIKD
+202 TADSIITD
-210 IDVTYS
+210 IEVTYS

-223 GNPLPLYCTI
+223 GNPVGLYCTI
-233 TFADGSTLKLGMQN
+233 TLADGSKVKVGMQN

-267 TIEVQDVADFMT
+267 TLEVDDVADYLT

-287 DVEFDAKNDRMTLN
+287 DVELDAKNNRMTLN
-301 FAAPEYED
+301 FVAPEYED
-309 IVSGEAKQSGVAK
+309 IVSGEAKPNGVAK

-336 IKLSTNPANTYFTND
+336 IKLSTNPANAYFTAE
-351 GVYLEVGYGTNYILC
+351 GVYLEVGYGTSYILC
-366 GIIPTESYNAET
+366 GIIPSASFDAAQMIKN
-378 LLKSCQTVL
+378 CNNVL
-387 GGGTSQYVYQV
+387 GGGTSQYVYQL

-404 IEFIP
+404 TEFVP
-409 YKEMRTK
+409 YSEMRSQAMVAGT
-416 ALEADVQYTFW
+416 EYTFW
-427 YIAPRTNEDGDLYV
+427 YIAPRTDENGDLYA
-441 DANELTTVLYTHSS
+441 DAAELTTLSYTHSS
-455 VKFAVT
+455 VEFSVT

-467 VNVTFDVKG
+467 VNVKFDVKG
-476 SQPYMLGL
+476 SQPYMLGI
-484 VESSEFN
+484 VESAEFD

-517 SILELMERTS
+517 SILELLERTS
-527 QKLNYGTEY
+527 QKLDYGTEY
-536 TLYYIAKNDSRVILE
+536 TLWYIAKNDAHVVIE
-551 DNVYSWSF
+551 DNVYNWSF
-559 STQDFTPGGAI
+559 STQDFTQGGDI
-570 EIVADEPTIDYK
+570 EIVAGEPVIDYK
-582 SINMSLNSN
+582 SIDMELDSN
-591 GQHIAIIY
+591 GQHIALFY

-615 IIDMLLSEGVET
+615 IIEMLLSEGVQHISDE
-627 FTSSSVSAKYQ
+627 SVIAKYQ
-638 GQEPGEKVT
+638 GTEPGENVT

-666 YTTKSFEYNDLEVA
+666 YTTKSFEYNELEVN

-688 DNTLIA
+688 DSTIITP
-694 VSCDGAVSYRYI
+694 SCDGAVSYRYI

-712 NNWKEVYGG
+712 SKWKEHYGG
-721 TAKKAGEY
+721 SAKKAGEY
-729 IIQNPTASNVYD
+729 IIQHPNASDVYD
-741 TATADDALV
+741 TAKAESALV

-765 VLVCVAIDANG
+765 VLVCVAVDAEG
-776 VASHPATCYFEPI
+776 LTSKPSTCYFEPI

-799 DPNWA
+799 DENWA
-804 EGKPEIIMGET
+804 EGKPEIIMGDT
-815 FDGEFFN
+815 YDGEFFN
-822 ISWYTKPQKG
+822 ISWYTVPQKG

-844 LVSDYFSTNINTPEK
+844 LVSDYYGTNINTPEK

-868 DNGRRDCGHKCEYSE
+868 DNGKRDCGHKCEYSE

-888 TWTEM
+888 TWKEM

-905 ELVEYSEDGLPGVYN
+905 ELVEYREDGLPGVYN

-948 WDPTNDV
+948 WDPTNNV
-955 EVELKW
+955 EVEIKW

>member
-1 MLSQKNTYLCRS
+1 MFVYLWVNWHIAHETKQQLNLYAMNKFLLKAKAIVRS
-13 VVTLAFSDLSVTKE
+13 VVMLAVVASLSV
-27 KQFNKNTMKRFFMN
+27 
-41 IKSHVTV
+41 
-48 MVTAAAVAL
+48 
-57 SSTSCYDDGA
+57 SCYDDSGL
-67 IWEEIDGIKQ
+67 WEEIDNIKQ
-77 ELADL
+77 EIADL

-95 LVNGQVTVTDVK
+95 LVNGQVTVTNVQ

-124 SVYPKADE
+124 SVYPKGDS

-137 VTVYTEGGVLYWAM
+137 VTVYNEGGVLYWAM
-151 YDGLGNAQPIMVNGK
+151 YDGLGNAQPIMVGGK

-188 DGGATWVKTGYEQS
+188 DGGNTWVKTGYEQS
-202 AADSIIKD
+202 AVETIIKD

-233 TFADGSTLKLGMQN
+233 TFADGSKMNLGMQN

-254 DSMFVPYGSEMPF
+254 DSMFVPYGSQMPF
-267 TIEVQDVADFMT
+267 TIDVQDVADFMT
-279 TTPKGWEC
+279 TAPKGWEC
-287 DVEFDAKNDRMTLN
+287 DVEFDAKNDRMTLY
-301 FAAPEYED
+301 FVAPDYED

-336 IKLSTNPANTYFTND
+336 IKLSTNPANTYFTAE

-366 GIIPTESYNAET
+366 GIIPSASFKADTMIKGCN
-378 LLKSCQTVL
+378 TVL

-404 IEFIP
+404 TEFIP
-409 YKEMRTK
+409 YTEMRSK
-416 ALEADVQYTFW
+416 AMEAGVEYTFW
-427 YIAPRTNEDGDLYV
+427 YIAPRTDENGDMYAA
-441 DANELTTVLYTHSS
+441 ANELTTVKYTHSS
-455 VKFAVT
+455 VEFAVT

-476 SQPYMLGL
+476 SEPYMLGL

-491 AAELAAYYTEN
+491 AAELAAYYTDN
-502 YDYLSATREDVNFSG
+502 YDYLSATREDVNFAG
-517 SILELMERTS
+517 SLLELLERTS

-551 DNVYSWSF
+551 DNVYNWSF
-559 STQDFTPGGAI
+559 ATQDFTTDGTI
-570 EIVADEPTIDYK
+570 EIVAGEPTIDYK
-582 SINMSLNSN
+582 SIDMELKSN
-591 GQHIAIIY
+591 GQHIALFY

-615 IIDMLLSEGVET
+615 VIDMLLSEGVQT
-627 FTSSSVSAKYQ
+627 VTDQPVMAKYK
-638 GQEPGEKVT
+638 GTEPGEKVT

-666 YTTKSFEYNDLEVA
+666 YTTKEFVYNDLELT

-694 VSCDGAVSYRYI
+694 PSCEGAVSYRYI
-706 YCALDD
+706 YCSLDD
-712 NNWKEVYGG
+712 SKWKETYGG

-729 IIQNPTASNVYD
+729 ILQHPTASNVYD
-741 TATADDALV
+741 TANEDDALV
-750 DGNIFIK
+750 DGNIFIQ
-757 GLNTETEY
+757 GLNTDTEY
-765 VLVCVAIDANG
+765 VLVCLAVDAEG
-776 VASHPATCYFEPI
+776 VTSKPATCYFEPI
-789 ANIGNMVKRT
+789 ANIGTMVKRT
-799 DPNWA
+799 DENWA
-804 EGKPEIIMGET
+804 EGKPEIIMGPTEEV
-815 FDGEFFN
+815 EFFN
-822 ISWYTKPQKG
+822 FVWYTKPQKG

-844 LVSDYFSTNINTPEK
+844 LVSDYFGTNINTPEK

-868 DNGRRDCGHKCEYSE
+868 DNGRRDCGHKCEWQE
-883 DGYSR
+883 DNTYSR
-888 TWTEM
+888 TWRTM
-893 EDLNGDG
+893 EDLDNDG
-900 RIEFD
+900 RFD
-905 ELVEYSEDGLPGVYN
+905 PDEYVEHTETGLPGVYN
-920 SFFYGTKDEHLIYVT
+920 FFFYGTKDEHLIYVT

-948 WDPTNDV
+948 WDPSNDV
-955 EVELKW
+955 EVEIKW

>member
-1 MLSQKNTYLCRS
+1 MA
-13 VVTLAFSDLSVTKE
+13 TLAFNSLCATKE
-27 KQFNKNTMKRFFMN
+27 TQFNTNTMKRFFMN
-41 IKSHVTV
+41 IKSRATV
-48 MVTAAAVAL
+48 MVTAAVVAL
-57 SSTSCYDDGA
+57 SSVSCQYDDEA
-67 IWEEIDGIKQ
+67 LWNEIDNIKQ

-88 ELNAIKE
+88 ELAAIKE
-95 LVNGQVTVTDVK
+95 LVNGQVTVTDVQ

-124 SVYPKADE
+124 SVYPKADKI
-132 VPANL
+132 PANL
-137 VTVYTEGGVLYWAM
+137 VTVYSENGVLYWAM
-151 YDGLGNAQPIMVNGK
+151 YDGLGNAQPIMVGGK
-166 MVPVS
+166 MVPVA
-171 DVAPK
+171 DVAPQ

-188 DGGATWVKTGYEQS
+188 DGGNTWVKTGYEES
-202 AADSIIKD
+202 TADSIITD
-210 IDVTYS
+210 IEVTYS

-223 GNPLPLYCTI
+223 GNPVGLYCTI
-233 TFADGSTLKLGMQN
+233 TLADGSKVKVGMQN

-267 TIEVQDVADFMT
+267 TLEVDDVADYLT

-287 DVEFDAKNDRMTLN
+287 DVELDAKNNRMTLN
-301 FAAPEYED
+301 FVAPEYED
-309 IVSGEAKQSGVAK
+309 IVSGEAKPNGVAK

-336 IKLSTNPANTYFTND
+336 IKLSTNPANAYFTAE

-366 GIIPTESYNAET
+366 GIIPSASFDATQMIKN
-378 LLKSCQTVL
+378 CNNVL
-387 GGGTSQYVYQV
+387 DGGTSQYVYQL
-398 SFMESL
+398 SFLESL
-404 IEFIP
+404 TEFVP
-409 YKEMRTK
+409 YSEMRSQAMVPGT
-416 ALEADVQYTFW
+416 EYTFW
-427 YIAPRTNEDGDLYV
+427 YIAPRTDENGDLYA
-441 DANELTTVLYTHSS
+441 DAAELTTLSYTHSS
-455 VKFAVT
+455 VEFAVT

-467 VNVTFDVKG
+467 VNVKFDVKG
-476 SQPYMLGL
+476 SQPYMLGI
-484 VESSEFN
+484 VESAEFN

-517 SILELMERTS
+517 SILELLERTS
-527 QKLNYGTEY
+527 QKLDYGTEY
-536 TLYYIAKNDSRVILE
+536 TLYYIAKNDSHVILE
-551 DNVYSWSF
+551 DNVYNWSF
-559 STQDFTPGGAI
+559 STQDFTQGGDI
-570 EIVADEPTIDYK
+570 EIVAGEPVIDYK

-591 GQHIAIIY
+591 GQHIALFY

-615 IIDMLLSEGVET
+615 IIEMLLSEGVQNIT
-627 FTSSSVSAKYQ
+627 DASVEAKYQ
-638 GQEPGEKVT
+638 GTEPGENVT

-666 YTTKSFEYNDLEVA
+666 YTTKSFEYNELEVN

-688 DNTLIA
+688 DSTIITP
-694 VSCDGAVSYRYI
+694 SCDGAVSYRYI

-712 NNWKEVYGG
+712 SKWKEHYGG
-721 TAKKAGEY
+721 SAKKAGEY
-729 IIQNPTASNVYD
+729 IIQHPNASDVYD
-741 TATADDALV
+741 TAKAESALV

-765 VLVCVAIDANG
+765 VLVCVAVDAEG
-776 VASHPATCYFEPI
+776 LTSKPATCYFEPI

-804 EGKPEIIMGET
+804 EGKPEIIMGDT

-822 ISWYTKPQKG
+822 ISWYTVPQKG

-844 LVSDYFSTNINTPEK
+844 LVSDYYNTNINTPEK

-868 DNGRRDCGHKCEYSE
+868 DNGKRDCGHKCEYSE

-905 ELVEYSEDGLPGVYN
+905 ELVEYREDGLPGVYN

-948 WDPTNDV
+948 WDPTNNV
-955 EVELKW
+955 EVEIKW

>member
-1 MLSQKNTYLCRS
+1 
-13 VVTLAFSDLSVTKE
+13 
-27 KQFNKNTMKRFFMN
+27 MKRLFMN
-41 IKSHVTV
+41 IKHVAAVAAT
-48 MVTAAAVAL
+48 TAVVAL
-57 SSTSCYDDGA
+57 SSVSCYDDGE
-67 IWEEIDGIKQ
+67 IWKEIDSIKQ

-82 RATIES
+82 RTQIES

-95 LVNGQVTVTDVK
+95 LVNGQVTVTDVQ

-124 SVYPKADE
+124 SVYPKGDKIPE
-132 VPANL
+132 NL
-137 VTVYTEGGVLYWAM
+137 VTVYNEGGVLYWAM
-151 YDGLGNAQPIMVNGK
+151 YDGLGNAQPIMVGGK

-176 TQVVDGAIEVSF
+176 TQVVDGVIEVSF
-188 DGGATWVKTGYEQS
+188 DGGNTWIKTGYEQS

-210 IDVTYS
+210 VVVTYS

-233 TFADGSTLKLGMQN
+233 TLADGSIVKVGMQH
-247 GKLVLPF
+247 GKLVMPF
-254 DSMFVPYGSEMPF
+254 DSMFVPYGSQMPF
-267 TIEVQDVADFMT
+267 TLDIQDVADFMT

-287 DVEFDAKNDRMTLN
+287 DVDFDAKNSRMTLN
-301 FAAPEYED
+301 FFAPEYED
-309 IVSGEAKQSGVAK
+309 IVSGEAKSSGVAK

-336 IKLSTNPANTYFTND
+336 IKLSTNPANAYFTNE

-366 GIIPTESYNAET
+366 GIIPSSSFDAAQMIKN
-378 LLKSCQTVL
+378 CNNVL

-404 IEFIP
+404 TEFIP
-409 YKEMRTK
+409 YSEMRSQAMVAGT
-416 ALEADVQYTFW
+416 EYTFW
-427 YIAPRTNEDGDLYV
+427 YIAPRSDENGDLYA
-441 DANELTTVLYTHSS
+441 DANELTILSYTHSS
-455 VKFAVT
+455 VKFEVA
-461 ETSFFD
+461 EISFFD
-467 VNVTFDVKG
+467 ANVTFEVKG

-491 AAELAAYYTEN
+491 AAELAQYYTEN
-502 YDYLSATREDVNFSG
+502 PDYLSATREDGNFSG
-517 SILELMERTS
+517 SILELLGRTS
-527 QKLNYGTEY
+527 QKLNQGTEY
-536 TLYYIAKNDSRVILE
+536 TMWYIAKNDSRVILE
-551 DNVYSWSF
+551 ENVYSWSF
-559 STQDFTPGGAI
+559 ATPDFTQGGDI
-570 EIVADEPTIDYK
+570 EIVAGDPVIDYK
-582 SINMSLNSN
+582 SIDVELDSN
-591 GQHIAIIY
+591 GEHIALFY

-615 IIDMLLSEGVET
+615 IIEMLLTEGVET
-627 FTSSSVSAKYQ
+627 FTEDAVLAKYQ

-666 YTTKSFEYNDLEVA
+666 HTTKDFVYNDLEVT

-688 DNTLIA
+688 DNTLITP
-694 VSCDGAVSYRYI
+694 SCEGAVSYRYI
-706 YCALDD
+706 YCSLDD
-712 NNWKEVYGG
+712 NKWKQVYGG

-729 IIQNPTASNVYD
+729 IIQNPNASDVYD
-741 TATADDALV
+741 TAEAENALV

-765 VLVCVAIDANG
+765 VLVCVAVDAEG
-776 VASHPATCYFEPI
+776 ITSKPATCYFEPI
-789 ANIGNMVKRT
+789 ANIGNMVKRS
-799 DPNWA
+799 DDNWA
-804 EGKPEIIMGET
+804 EGKPEIIMGATSEV
-815 FDGEFFN
+815 EFFN
-822 ISWYTKPQKG
+822 FSWYTKPQKG

-837 MVDHPEN
+837 MVDHPDN
-844 LVSDYFSTNINTPEK
+844 LVSDYYGTNINTPEK

-868 DNGRRDCGHKCEYSE
+868 DNGKRDCGHKCEYSE

-888 TWTEM
+888 TWKEM

-905 ELVEYSEDGLPGVYN
+905 ELVEYREDNLPGVYN

-955 EVELKW
+955 EVEIKW

>member
-1 MLSQKNTYLCRS
+1 MKRLFINLKS
-13 VVTLAFSDLSVTKE
+13 VVATVAMMAVVGSSV
-27 KQFNKNTMKRFFMN
+27 
-41 IKSHVTV
+41 
-48 MVTAAAVAL
+48 
-57 SSTSCYDDGA
+57 TSCYNDED
-67 IWEEIDGIKQ
+67 IWKEIDSIKQ

-95 LVNGQVTVTDVK
+95 LVNGQVTVTDVQ

-115 ITLSDGTKI
+115 IILSDGTKI
-124 SVYPKADE
+124 SVYPKADS

-151 YDGLGNAQPIMVNGK
+151 YDGLGTAQPIMVNGK

-188 DGGATWVKTGYEQS
+188 DGGSTWVKTGYEQS

-233 TFADGSTLKLGMQN
+233 TFADGSTMKLGMQN

-267 TIEVQDVADFMT
+267 TLDVQDVADFMT
-279 TTPKGWEC
+279 TAPKGWEC
-287 DVEFDAKNDRMTLN
+287 DVEFDAKNGRMTLN

-336 IKLSTNPANTYFTND
+336 IKLSTNPANVYFTQE
-351 GVYLEVGYGTNYILC
+351 GVYVEAGYGTNYLLC
-366 GIIPTESYNAET
+366 GIIPTSSFKLDSTITWCNN
-378 LLKSCQTVL
+378 VL
-387 GGGTSQYVYQV
+387 GGSTSEYVYQI
-398 SFMESL
+398 SFMETYT
-404 IEFIP
+404 EFVP
-409 YKEMRTK
+409 YSEMRKQSMVAGT
-416 ALEADVQYTFW
+416 EYTFW
-427 YIAPRTNEDGDLYV
+427 YVAPRTDENGDLYV
-441 DANELTTVLYTHSS
+441 DSNELTTISYTHSS
-455 VKFAVT
+455 VEFAVVKP
-461 ETSFFD
+461 SFFD
-467 VNVTFDVKG
+467 VDVTFEVKG
-476 SQPYMLGL
+476 SEGYMLG
-484 VESSEFN
+484 VTKADEFN
-491 AAELAAYYTEN
+491 AAELATYYTDN
-502 YDYLSATREDVNFSG
+502 YSYLNATGNDVNYSG
-517 SILELMERTS
+517 SLLGLLGSS
-527 QKLNYGTEY
+527 QALNYGTEY
-536 TLYYIAKNDSRVILE
+536 VLWYIAKTDSRVILE
-551 DNVYSWSF
+551 DNVLNWTF
-559 STQDFTPGGAI
+559 STQGFTEGGNLVVNSVGEPVI
-570 EIVADEPTIDYK
+570 EYK
-582 SINMSLNSN
+582 SIDLQLDTD
-591 GQHIAIIY
+591 GEHIMMFY

-615 IIDMLLSEGVET
+615 IIEMLLSEGT
-627 FTSSSVSAKYQ
+627 QKITSEAITAYYK
-638 GQEPGEKVT
+638 GTEPGEKVT

-712 NNWKEVYGG
+712 SKWKEQYGG
-721 TAKKAGEY
+721 TAKRAGEY
-729 IIQNPTASNVYD
+729 IIQYYDASDVYD
-741 TATADDALV
+741 TADADNALV
-750 DGNIFIK
+750 DGNIFLK

-804 EGKPEIIMGET
+804 EGKPEIIMGDT

-822 ISWYTKPQKG
+822 FSWYTTPQEG

-844 LVSDYFSTNINTPEK
+844 LISDYYNTNINTPEK

-868 DNGRRDCGHKCEYSE
+868 DNGKRDCGHKCEYSA

-905 ELVEYSEDGLPGVYN
+905 ELVEYREDNLPGVYN
-920 SFFYGTKDEHLIYVT
+920 SFFYGTKNEHLIYVT

-948 WDPTNDV
+948 WDPTNDK
-955 EVELKW
+955 EVEIVW